1 MASTNASTFTD
12 FERGNAQLTA
22 GLVASAHGLSSR
34 TMTDAVCH
42 SGSATPT
49 HLADGSDDVLL
60 LAGTKA
66 VNNLAA
72 RAQLLDPALLVQC
85 QDRSL
90 GFPIT
95 WLANCLVGQAN
106 WLVRGLV
113 VNQPYQDCRLK
124 AVGTA

>member
-1 MASTNASTFTD
+1 
-12 FERGNAQLTA
+12 
-22 GLVASAHGLSSR
+22 
-34 TMTDAVCH
+34 MTDAVCH

-49 HLADGSDDVLL
+49 HSADGSDDVLR

-72 RAQLLDPALLVQC
+72 RAQLLDPAPLVQY

-106 WLVRGLV
+106 WLVRRPGSQPAVPGLQAEGGWNSMNSLDNGV
-113 VNQPYQDCRLK
+113 WSGGPDEYLARVWGGADATIC
-124 AVGTA
+124 